1 MRSLP
6 RSSSSISS
14 SAPSTGTHDKLLDQ
28 DHSCSNNKKIPHEH
42 FPSSGDSTII
52 PFVDESTSSSS
63 DQDLK
68 SEITEL
74 SSANLKKKNPDT
86 ENNDDEEDS
95 VEKTN
100 NAKVINPGAGKTVIT
115 KSQNRQTGWL

>member
-1 MRSLP
+1 M
-6 RSSSSISS
+6 
-14 SAPSTGTHDKLLDQ
+14 
-28 DHSCSNNKKIPHEH
+28 
-42 FPSSGDSTII
+42 
-52 PFVDESTSSSS
+52 DESTSSSS

-68 SEITEL
+68 SETEL

-86 ENNDDEEDS
+86 ENNDDDEDS

-100 NAKVINPGAGKTVIT
+100 NAKVINPGAGKTVIP

>member
-1 MRSLP
+1 M
-6 RSSSSISS
+6 
-14 SAPSTGTHDKLLDQ
+14 
-28 DHSCSNNKKIPHEH
+28 
-42 FPSSGDSTII
+42 
-52 PFVDESTSSSS
+52 DESTSSSS

-74 SSANLKKKNPDT
+74 SSANLKKKNADT

-100 NAKVINPGAGKTVIT
+100 NAKVIIPGAGKTVIT